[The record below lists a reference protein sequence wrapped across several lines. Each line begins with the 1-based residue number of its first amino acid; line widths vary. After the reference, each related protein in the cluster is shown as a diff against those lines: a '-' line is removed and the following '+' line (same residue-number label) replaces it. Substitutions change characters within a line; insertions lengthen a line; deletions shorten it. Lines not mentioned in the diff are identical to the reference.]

1 MEIHGVPEPAPAPD
15 NGGRRDSSF
24 LRRAFARIRRRRVPP
39 SEKFPFSRTL
49 LPLAIALLAFLAYQF
64 CERSLRPVQPGHV
77 GVAVNRFTGGLEV
90 LPPGTHFRPRALYQI
105 DLVRVS
111 DRLLSGSPGNFS
123 ISTKDGVVAQVSV
136 QARWAIDRAR
146 LPAKWAALPPD
157 PERELVAPVLAAA
170 FRSIAPRYEVGRIV
184 SEKREE
190 LANVARQYGL
200 HSTSVEDSLDPE
212 HLPKYERIG
221 AVTFIIIRTFDEAA
235 TRDCSTVQEM
245 TRKVAIFFSN
255 DFLITIHRTEQPFLT
270 ALVSKYQSP
279 PPSGAE
285 RRKSFL
291 PRLLIE
297 IINDAIDTYG
307 RPLAEAESAI
317 DKFEATVFGEH
328 ELGDVLQRVYTEKR
342 RVTQMRRMLSH
353 TLDVVQRLVPASEPT
368 APLFQDLR
376 ENAESMYSY
385 AEGLVEDVNNLLSIQ
400 LALAQH
406 RTSEVVRVLTV
417 FSVFFLPLTFIV
429 GIYGMNF
436 DFMPELRQ
444 RWGYP
449 AILVGM
455 GLVTLAIFL
464 WFRRRGWLRG

>member
-1 MEIHGVPEPAPAPD
+1 MT
-15 NGGRRDSSF
+15 
-24 LRRAFARIRRRRVPP
+24 IRTIINSNDPP
-39 SEKFPFSRTL
+39 FIWL
-49 LPLAIALLAFLAYQF
+49 D
-64 CERSLRPVQPGHV
+64 V
-77 GVAVNRFTGGLEV
+77 VN
-90 LPPGTHFRPRALYQI
+90 PP
-105 DLVRVS
+105 
-111 DRLLSGSPGNFS
+111 
-123 ISTKDGVVAQVSV
+123 K
-136 QARWAIDRAR
+136 
-146 LPAKWAALPPD
+146 
-157 PERELVAPVLAAA
+157 
-170 FRSIAPRYEVGRIV
+170 
-184 SEKREE
+184 EE

-221 AVTFIIIRTFDEAA
+221 VVTFIIIRAFDEAA

-270 ALVSKYQSP
+270 ALVGKYQSP
-279 PPSGAE
+279 PPAGAE

-297 IINDAIDTYG
+297 MINDAIDTYG
-307 RPLAEAESAI
+307 KPLAEAESAI
-317 DKFEATVFGEH
+317 DKFEATVFGEQ
-328 ELGDVLQRVYTEKR
+328 ELGDVLQRGYTEKR

-385 AEGLVEDVNNLLSIQ
+385 AEELVEDVNSLLGIQ

-436 DFMPELRQ
+436 DYMPELRH

-449 AILVGM
+449 AVLVGM
-455 GLVTLAIFL
+455 GLVTLAILL

>member
-1 MEIHGVPEPAPAPD
+1 MTIRTIVNSSDPAFIWLD
-15 NGGRRDSSF
+15 
-24 LRRAFARIRRRRVPP
+24 V
-39 SEKFPFSRTL
+39 
-49 LPLAIALLAFLAYQF
+49 
-64 CERSLRPVQPGHV
+64 
-77 GVAVNRFTGGLEV
+77 VNPT
-90 LPPGTHFRPRALYQI
+90 
-105 DLVRVS
+105 
-111 DRLLSGSPGNFS
+111 
-123 ISTKDGVVAQVSV
+123 
-136 QARWAIDRAR
+136 
-146 LPAKWAALPPD
+146 
-157 PERELVAPVLAAA
+157 
-170 FRSIAPRYEVGRIV
+170 
-184 SEKREE
+184 REE
-190 LANVARQYGL
+190 LTNIAQQYGL
-200 HSTSVEDSLDPE
+200 HSTSVEDSLEPE

-221 AVTFIIIRTFDEAA
+221 LVTFIIVRAFDEAA

-245 TRKVAIFFSN
+245 TRKVAIFFST

-270 ALVSKYQSP
+270 ALITKYQSP
-279 PPSGAE
+279 PPPGVE
-285 RRKSFL
+285 KRKSFL
-291 PRLLIE
+291 PRILIE
-297 IINDAIDTYG
+297 IINGAIDTYE
-307 RPLAEAESAI
+307 RPLGEAEVTI

-328 ELGDVLQRVYTEKR
+328 ELGGLLQRIYTEKR

-353 TLDVVQRLVPASEPT
+353 TQDVVQRLVPASEPT

-385 AEGLVEDVNNLLSIQ
+385 AEELVEDVNNLLSIQ

-449 AILVGM
+449 AILAGM
-455 GLVTLAIFL
+455 GVVTLSIYL